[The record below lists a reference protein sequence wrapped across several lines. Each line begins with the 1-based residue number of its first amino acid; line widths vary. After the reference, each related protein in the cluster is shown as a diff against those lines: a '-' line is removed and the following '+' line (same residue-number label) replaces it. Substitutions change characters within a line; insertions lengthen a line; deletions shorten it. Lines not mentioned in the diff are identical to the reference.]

1 MIREKICEAIT
12 LKKLKKIVIDLR
24 NAYRDMDKVLF
35 FVAALLFVF
44 GLINI
49 LTASSR
55 EAVVNNGVSM
65 TYYFKKQL
73 EALIIAFFACN
84 VIYIIPTKKY
94 YKYMFILYVF
104 IMGLIGYL
112 VIWGK
117 EINGAK
123 NWLTFKYIKFSF
135 QPSEVM
141 KIIVICALALLFEKY
156 YRSLKDKF
164 TSKNKLNHIYIY
176 IITCFMAPMLLI
188 FLQKDLGTMFV
199 IFVIA
204 AVLYLLSPINN
215 KDKFKMIGYAAGLG
229 IIGLLIIFA
238 IKGSILTPAQKAR
251 LTNFFKPCDTYE
263 TGGYQVCNCFIAI
276 NNGGLFGVG
285 PGKSTQKYSFIPEPH
300 TDSVFAIFAEEY
312 GVLGA
317 IVLFFFYLVII
328 KRIINISSNAKTIRG
343 RFITLGIAIYIMCHI
358 FINLGGIFGLIPL
371 TGIPLPF
378 LSYGGTYAITLAV
391 AIAIVER
398 IDIESKKQIEI

>member
-1 MIREKICEAIT
+1 MKKAIRE
-12 LKKLKKIVIDLR
+12 LKD
-24 NAYRDMDKVLF
+24 AYRDMDKVLF
-35 FVAALLFVF
+35 LVTVLLFIF

-65 TYYFKKQL
+65 TYFFRKQL
-73 EALIIAFFACN
+73 IALVVGFVVANIIF
-84 VIYIIPTKKY
+84 VVPTKGY
-94 YKYMFILYVF
+94 YRFMIILYTVF
-104 IMGLIGYL
+104 LLLISYL
-112 VIWGK
+112 VIWGS

-123 NWLTFKYIKFSF
+123 NWLVIQKLHISI
-135 QPSEVM
+135 QPSEMM
-141 KIIVICALALLFEKY
+141 KLILICSLAMLFEKY
-156 YRSLKDKF
+156 FRSLTDRY
-164 TSKNKLNHIYIY
+164 TPKNKLYQIYGY
-176 IITCFMAPMLLI
+176 IIICIIFPMALI

-199 IFVIA
+199 IFLVCGA
-204 AVLYLLSPINN
+204 LYLFSPING
-215 KDKFKMIGYAAGLG
+215 KDKLKMIGFASVAAVVL
-229 IIGLLIIFA
+229 LLIIFA
-238 IKGSILTPAQKAR
+238 VKGYILTPAQSAR

-276 NNGGLFGVG
+276 NNGGFFGVG

-317 IVLFFFYLVII
+317 IILFFFYLVII

-343 RFITLGIAIYIMCHI
+343 RYIALGIAIYIMCHI
-358 FINLGGIFGLIPL
+358 LINLGGIFGLIPL

-378 LSYGGTYAITLAV
+378 LTYGGTYAITLFA
-391 AIAIVER
+391 AIALAER
-398 IDIESKKQIEI
+398 IHIETKREKITL

>member
-1 MIREKICEAIT
+1 MTE
-12 LKKLKKIVIDLR
+12 LKSSYK
-24 NAYRDMDKVLF
+24 DMDKVLF
-35 FVAALLFVF
+35 LVSAFLFIF

-55 EAVVNNGVSM
+55 EAVVNNDVPM
-65 TYYFKKQL
+65 TYYFQKQL
-73 EALIIAFFACN
+73 ISLVAAFAVANF
-84 VIYIIPTKKY
+84 IYIIPTKKY
-94 YKYMFILYVF
+94 YKFMFPLYILF
-104 IMGLIGYL
+104 CGLIGYL

-123 NWLTFKYIKFSF
+123 NWLIFRHIHFSL
-135 QPSEVM
+135 QPSEIM

-164 TSKNKLNHIYIY
+164 TSRNKLIHIYVY
-176 IITCFMAPMLLI
+176 IIASFLIPMILI

-199 IFVIA
+199 ILVA
-204 AVLYLLSPINN
+204 AGVLYLLSPINR
-215 KDKFKMIGYAAGLG
+215 KDKFKMIGYATVLG
-229 IIGLLIIFA
+229 IVGLSIIFLA
-238 IKGSILTPAQKAR
+238 KGSILTNAQKSR

-285 PGKSTQKYSFIPEPH
+285 PGKSTQKYSFIPFPH

-312 GVLGA
+312 GVVGA
-317 IVLFFFYLVII
+317 VILFFFYLVII
-328 KRIINISSNAKTIRG
+328 KRILNISSNARTIRG
-343 RFITLGIAIYIMCHI
+343 RYMTLGIAIYIMCHI
-358 FINLGGIFGLIPL
+358 FINLGGLFGLIPL

-378 LSYGGTYAITLAV
+378 LSYGGTYAITLV
-391 AIAIVER
+391 SSLAIVER
-398 IDIESKKQIEI
+398 VHIESKREKIEI

>member
-1 MIREKICEAIT
+1 MKIIFTE
-12 LKKLKKIVIDLR
+12 LK
-24 NAYRDMDKVLF
+24 NAYKDMDKVLF
-35 FVAALLFVF
+35 LVTFLLFIF

-55 EAVVNNGVSM
+55 EAVVNSGVTM
-65 TYYFKKQL
+65 TYYFSKQL
-73 EALIIAFFACN
+73 IALIVAFIVANF
-84 VIYIIPTKKY
+84 VFIVPTKRY
-94 YKYMFILYVF
+94 YNFMIVLYTLFLV
-104 IMGLIGYL
+104 LIGYL

-123 NWLTFKYIKFSF
+123 NWIVFEKIHFSL

-141 KIIVICALALLFEKY
+141 KIIIICSLSLLFEKY

-164 TSKNKLNHIYIY
+164 TSKNKLYHIYIY
-176 IITCFMAPMLLI
+176 IIICFLFPMLLI

-199 IFVIA
+199 IFVVCAI
-204 AVLYLLSPINN
+204 LYLLGPINN
-215 KDKFKMIGYAAGLG
+215 KDKLRIIGIALILG
-229 IIGLLIIFA
+229 IGGLSIILLV
-238 IKGSILTPAQKAR
+238 KGSILTPAQKAR

-276 NNGGLFGVG
+276 NNGGFFGVG

-312 GVLGA
+312 GVLGS
-317 IVLFFFYLVII
+317 ILLFFFYIVII
-328 KRIINISSNAKTIRG
+328 KRIINISSNSKTIRG
-343 RFITLGIAIYIMCHI
+343 RYMALGVAVYIMCHI
-358 FINLGGIFGLIPL
+358 LINLGGIFGLIPL

-391 AIAIVER
+391 AISIAQR
-398 IDIESKKQIEI
+398 IHIESKREKIEF